1 MPTARY
7 YDGDKEVQNFG
18 AGGNLQYDAVLTYV
32 EKSSENGVK
41 NEPWT
46 PPCAMSVTGEV
57 LGGEFGR
64 FGRQEA
70 SETDC
75 VGQSEACYVS
85 SGKLFRLVWGRQSGG
100 RYPLANGETGPFD
113 QSSTG
118 LDRNCVGWILQK
130 KNSTGPQRE
139 WCSVAQLRR
148 QS

>member
-7 YDGDKEVQNFG
+7 YDGDNEVQGFG

-75 VGQSEACYVS
+75 VDQFEACYVS
-85 SGKLFRLVWGRQSGG
+85 SGKLFRLVWGRQTDA
-100 RYPLANGETGPFD
+100 RLTNGETGPFD
-113 QSSTG
+113 KSSTG
-118 LDRNCVGWILQK
+118 LDRNCVGWILEK
-130 KNSTGPQRE
+130 KNSTGPQQWWR
-139 WCSVAQLRR
+139 SVH
-148 QS
+148 S